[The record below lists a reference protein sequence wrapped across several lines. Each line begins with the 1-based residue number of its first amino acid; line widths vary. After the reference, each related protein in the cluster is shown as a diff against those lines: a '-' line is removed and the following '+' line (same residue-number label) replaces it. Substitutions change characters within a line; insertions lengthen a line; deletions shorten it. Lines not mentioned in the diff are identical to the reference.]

1 MQQTADNGQCVY
13 VVDDD
18 ISITRLI
25 AINLT
30 ASGYQPKVF
39 HDGYEALDNLEDDCP
54 DLVLLDLVMP
64 NCNGLEITRLIRLIS
79 SVPIIVL
86 SVRNEITTKLTALDL
101 GADDYVTKPFRLD
114 ELLARVRA
122 VLRRTSNAD
131 SSPVKSRIA
140 FRSGGLMIDIE
151 GMKITSH
158 RRNVSLTHREW
169 HTLRVLMNTPGRVVS
184 PSSLL
189 KEAGGKG
196 NGAGGDI
203 ARTYISRLRRK
214 LEPDP
219 RNPRYILL
227 ERGLG
232 YRLVEAD

>member
-25 AINLT
+25 ARNLT

-101 GADDYVTKPFRLD
+101 GADDYVC
-114 ELLARVRA
+114 LLY
-122 VLRRTSNAD
+122 T
-131 SSPVKSRIA
+131 
-140 FRSGGLMIDIE
+140 
-151 GMKITSH
+151 
-158 RRNVSLTHREW
+158 
-169 HTLRVLMNTPGRVVS
+169 S
-184 PSSLL
+184 PSPR
-189 KEAGGKG
+189 
-196 NGAGGDI
+196 D
-203 ARTYISRLRRK
+203 RTRSRM
-214 LEPDP
+214 PSS
-219 RNPRYILL
+219 
-227 ERGLG
+227 
-232 YRLVEAD
+232 A